1 MRIDIAGVEQIG
13 REAAGMLEGGW
24 RKRRTRARARTRT
37 RTRTRT
43 PTRTTAT
50 APATTRSGRRN
61 KTLLPGDTTPKLH

>member
-37 RTRTRT
+37 RTRT

-61 KTLLPGDTTPKLH
+61 KRLLPGDTTPKLH